1 MEDKFSDI
9 MLTKY
14 RKNVDG
20 TLERLDEYSFSVY
33 FNSGEGKRIF
43 SKITLS
49 LGGCLACP
57 RSVLSWSSLVH
68 FNLFLHTI
76 ILMSL

>member
-1 MEDKFSDI
+1 MIELQYDYWNFYFLAVKVTMEDKFSDI

-33 FNSGEGKRIF
+33 FNWGEGKRIF
-43 SKITLS
+43 
-49 LGGCLACP
+49 
-57 RSVLSWSSLVH
+57 V
-68 FNLFLHTI
+68 
-76 ILMSL
+76 

>member
-43 SKITLS
+43 
-49 LGGCLACP
+49 
-57 RSVLSWSSLVH
+57 V
-68 FNLFLHTI
+68 
-76 ILMSL
+76 